1 MTRALLLCSALL
13 LLGCPPRPDT
23 EDGPAGQDAG
33 SPDLGCYRDPRTHIE
48 LINACTTAQSID
60 KTPVLPLLNKD
71 GTLPPLP

>member
-1 MTRALLLCSALL
+1 MRALLLCSALL
-13 LLGCPPRPDT
+13 LLGCPRGDDT
-23 EDGPAGQDAG
+23 EDGAAGPPDAG